1 MSSLHAAKRWVLPH
15 GAYLGGSMP
24 LPAAPCNQSLFNS
37 SPLPMILPLPPLPL
51 AGLSAEPHVSGVVR
65 LTEEQ
70 GGILLIAS
78 DGLWDVAE
86 ADAVVQAICQADR
99 WAAGQGRMWRN
110 VAGWGAACGKIRA
123 QAMWGGR
130 CSLLI
135 GQALCAAK
143 RPCLTAHRPQPA
155 AAGRRMAACWKS
167 PTPSL
172 PTP

>member
-24 LPAAPCNQSLFNS
+24 LPAAPCNQSLFN
-37 SPLPMILPLPPLPL
+37 PLRLPMILPLPPLPL

-99 WAAGQGRMWRN
+99 WQQGRAGCGGMWQAGGQH
-110 VAGWGAACGKIRA
+110 VAKSGLKQCGVVAAACSL
-123 QAMWGGR
+123 GR
-130 CSLLI
+130 PSVLLS
-135 GQALCAAK
+135 A
-143 RPCLTAHRPQPA
+143 PV
-155 AAGRRMAACWKS
+155 
-167 PTPSL
+167 
-172 PTP
+172 